1 MLKESKQK
9 KKKSWSEFVR
19 QSDEI
24 EKHNSGKS
32 LVAKT
37 HYMIVLH
44 KEKLDI
50 KTTKNIKCWYSARKI
65 VALSK
70 MAFGCN
76 L

>member
-9 KKKSWSEFVR
+9 KKKKSWFEFVR

-37 HYMIVLH
+37 HYMTVLH

-50 KTTKNIKCWYSARKI
+50 KTAKNIKCWYSARKI

-70 MAFGCN
+70 MVFGCN
-76 L
+76 

>member
-9 KKKSWSEFVR
+9 TGLNPVR
-19 QSDEI
+19 QLDKTK
-24 EKHNSGKS
+24 KHNSGKS

-37 HYMIVLH
+37 HYITVLH

-50 KTTKNIKCWYSARKI
+50 KTAKNMKCWYFARKV

-70 MAFGCN
+70 MVFGCN
-76 L
+76 